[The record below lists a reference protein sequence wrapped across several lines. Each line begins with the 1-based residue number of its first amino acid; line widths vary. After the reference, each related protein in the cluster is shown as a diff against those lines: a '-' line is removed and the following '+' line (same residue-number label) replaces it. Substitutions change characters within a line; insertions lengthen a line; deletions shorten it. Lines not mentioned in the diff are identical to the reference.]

1 MNRMQFNEDAKLKKE
16 IKMLKEKLSQFRK
29 IRVTIEDF
37 KDLIND
43 EKRTEYL
50 EQYGIKVIRISNLD
64 VLKNFDGVCQYIDNV
79 VKQSL
84 SQLR

>member
-43 EKRTEYL
+43 VKSLIIKYEEKANKGNKPKTMIRDEVNTGKNYDKKIEYT
-50 EQYGIKVIRISNLD
+50 Q
-64 VLKNFDGVCQYIDNV
+64 
-79 VKQSL
+79 
-84 SQLR
+84 